1 MTDAGHRDSSAQSSS
16 RRLRPHAGQGA
27 RAPIGVFD
35 SGIGGLTV
43 VRQLLTHL
51 PAEDVVY
58 FGDTARVP
66 YGIKSAETVTRFSRE
81 NTQFLLRRGV
91 KMVVVACNSASA
103 MALET
108 LQREYDLPI
117 LGVIDPGAAAA
128 VAATRSGKV
137 GVIGTQAT
145 VGSRAYERAIA
156 KRDSRIEVLARA
168 CPLFVPLAEE
178 GWIEGEVPEKV
189 ARQYLAPLLEAG
201 IDTLI
206 LGCTHYPIL
215 QATIQKV
222 AGDGVTLI
230 DTADATVR
238 QVAERLAAEGLD
250 AERFDAGRLDA
261 GRLDLGRLDAGRI
274 DSERL
279 DTGRPDAGRF
289 RPRVEDDGDA
299 GVPDSPGAAGQ
310 PAAVRRQ
317 PVREYYVSDVP
328 AEFRKVGERFLGHA
342 LESLVWVDQDD
353 LPWYER

>member
-1 MTDAGHRDSSAQSSS
+1 MNETAARPEAREPRE
-16 RRLRPHAGQGA
+16 RRLRSPSSRSAQ
-27 RAPIGVFD
+27 APIGVFD

-51 PAEDVVY
+51 PDEDVVY

-103 MALET
+103 MALDS

-117 LGVIDPGAAAA
+117 LGVIDPGATAA
-128 VAATRSGKV
+128 VAATRNGRI

-156 KRDSRIEVLARA
+156 KQDSQIQVVARS

-178 GWIEGEVPEKV
+178 GWTEGEVPEKV
-189 ARQYLAPLLEAG
+189 ARQYLAPLLDAG

-215 QATIQKV
+215 EETIQKV

-230 DTADATVR
+230 DTAVATVR
-238 QVAERLAAEGLD
+238 EVAIRLDEIGL
-250 AERFDAGRLDA
+250 RAGRDDPA
-261 GRLDLGRLDAGRI
+261 STTEPPSQGGPSSGSTARVAPGRL
-274 DSERL
+274 
-279 DTGRPDAGRF
+279 
-289 RPRVEDDGDA
+289 
-299 GVPDSPGAAGQ
+299 
-310 PAAVRRQ
+310 
-317 PVREYYVSDVP
+317 REYYVSDVP
-328 AEFRKVGERFLGHA
+328 AEFRKVGERFLGQE
-342 LESLVWVDQDD
+342 LQSLVWVDQDD